1 MQAALQAAGFVG
13 IEVQGDT
20 IYARANPAQPEFTV
34 SPEGAAWRF
43 AIQWPL
49 RASDAQRK
57 AWNALHPDAPLDVDL
72 GETRMQ
78 FLGGVDDLP
87 RWADLVAE
95 MVVTCTAWR
104 RATRQMDEGM

>member
-1 MQAALQAAGFVG
+1 MLYAMQAAGFVG
-13 IEVQGDT
+13 VEAVGDV

-49 RASDAQRK
+49 RASEAQRR
-57 AWNALHPDAPLDVDL
+57 AWNALHPDAPLDLDL

-78 FLGGVDDLP
+78 FLGGVNELP
-87 RWADLVAE
+87 RWAALVDE
-95 MVVTCTAWR
+95 MVATCTKWR